1 MCSLRAHT
9 CFAGQRAAPVTST
22 SIAFL
27 TPMDRLYPAPRSIS
41 GECVEGDRASGLD
54 HGRCDRSWR
63 RTAYDTARGWTPPA
77 RCLRALSDAAKG
89 PAPVDGST
97 SDPKLP
103 SGCPKFKPGLTAFAA
118 GARVVLALTSG
129 SPDTPSDV
137 EPSSLGHVGS
147 AAEARDALVLQNN
160 TGGVELLRA
169 ELSLRYLVSYE
180 GMGVAEISCLR
191 GCYCRR
197 TRLDAARNS
206 SRTSLW
212 EPWWQRV
219 RIESL
224 PGPAGNVHC
233 LVAIEVLRET
243 SSGGHKFKLGG
254 INLRWGSTSC
264 HMQSR
269 ARSRDR
275 FPSRRSRV
283 GLEKG

>member
-1 MCSLRAHT
+1 
-9 CFAGQRAAPVTST
+9 
-22 SIAFL
+22 
-27 TPMDRLYPAPRSIS
+27 
-41 GECVEGDRASGLD
+41 
-54 HGRCDRSWR
+54 
-63 RTAYDTARGWTPPA
+63 
-77 RCLRALSDAAKG
+77 
-89 PAPVDGST
+89 VDGST

-147 AAEARDALVLQNN
+147 AAEARDALVLGTVQNN
-160 TGGVELLRA
+160 TGGLEGQQGARLLRA

-191 GCYCRR
+191 GCHCRR
-197 TRLDAARNS
+197 TRLNAARNS

-212 EPWWQRV
+212 EVWWQRV

-254 INLRWGSTSC
+254 INLRWGSTPC
-264 HMQSR
+264 PMQGGTQR
-269 ARSRDR
+269 G
-275 FPSRRSRV
+275 FT
-283 GLEKG
+283 